1 MITSDLQLDTGSY
14 VDKYPQF
21 VEAVDFQKQDLF
33 WSHHEIDLNKDK
45 HDLRKKLNDAQ
56 RHAITFNQRLF
67 TKYEDVI
74 GNDYWIGVVHKKYK
88 NQLPRFKQHISEQ
101 YRRDR
106 TRSTKACPAHI
117 ILMF

>member
-1 MITSDLQLDTGSY
+1 MITSDLMVDTGSY

-56 RHAITFNQRLF
+56 RHAITFNQRLLL
-67 TKYEDVI
+67 TIQKKCRHLPKSIVI
-74 GNDYWIGVVHKKYK
+74 I
-88 NQLPRFKQHISEQ
+88 QI
-101 YRRDR
+101 
-106 TRSTKACPAHI
+106 
-117 ILMF
+117 